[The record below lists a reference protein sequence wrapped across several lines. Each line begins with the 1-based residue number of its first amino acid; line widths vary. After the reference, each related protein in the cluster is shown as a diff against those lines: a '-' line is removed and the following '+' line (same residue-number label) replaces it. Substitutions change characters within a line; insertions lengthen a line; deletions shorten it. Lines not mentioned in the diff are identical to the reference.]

1 MLPMLLLV
9 LRRLASFSLPFE
21 LCLAT
26 VSLTSALSTE
36 LLPCRIPSVRSAPT
50 PPAVSA
56 EIIGAMILA
65 GTLAR
70 EAKLTYASSF
80 VYFPLC
86 VHAVDIVV
94 SSLGILSLGDGD
106 PRNVWGLSGQALAE
120 LTSLDPMRIMQRGYY
135 VAISAAGVIFAL
147 LTRFMLYEPTAP
159 SAWLHFFGCGA
170 VGMLT
175 SVVFLKSTQYYTDY
189 QYEPVRT
196 IAAASTTG
204 HGTNIISGVAV
215 GMKSTAVPVVM
226 VSIAVRYLVVLHG
239 IATTA
244 AVVCEMLPA
253 AAALVCCAAQCCISI
268 CPSIHLSLCLPLRFC
283 R

>member
-1 MLPMLLLV
+1 MCPLPLSLHLHLP
-9 LRRLASFSLPFE
+9 LRA
-21 LCLAT
+21 
-26 VSLTSALSTE
+26 
-36 LLPCRIPSVRSAPT
+36 
-50 PPAVSA
+50 AVSA

-70 EAKLTYASSF
+70 EAKLTYASAF

-106 PRNVWGLSGQALAE
+106 PRNVWGLSNQGIAE

-135 VAISAAGVIFAL
+135 VAISAAGVIFLL
-147 LTRFMLYEPTAP
+147 LTRFMLYEPSAP
-159 SAWLHFFGCGA
+159 SAWIHFFGCGA

-189 QYEPVRT
+189 QYEPVRS

-204 HGTNIISGVAV
+204 HGTNIITGVSV
-215 GMKSTAVPVVM
+215 GMKSTAIPVIM
-226 VSIAVRYLVVLHG
+226 VSVAVRHHHDASCLLQRNHAPCLRCRSHPTAGPFRSRCCHRLH
-239 IATTA
+239 
-244 AVVCEMLPA
+244 CPCCA
-253 AAALVCCAAQCCISI
+253 AAAIKFFHFIS
-268 CPSIHLSLCLPLRFC
+268 PFTPALMPRWC